1 MSRYAEL
8 KAELAALNVEIEA
21 ALAGEK
27 AAAIRE
33 IQGKMD
39 EWGIPLRD
47 LQFVRSGHRYV
58 PIKSGRYVPRY
69 RDPESGAT
77 WSGKG
82 PEPFWI
88 AGKDRTAFLLLPAD
102 ADEAITSHK

>member
-1 MSRYAEL
+1 MSKYLELTAEL
-8 KAELAALNVEIEA
+8 SKLNLKIDAAFAGQKAT
-21 ALAGEK
+21 
-27 AAAIRE
+27 AIRE

-39 EWGIPLRD
+39 EWGIPLQD
-47 LQFVRSGHRYV
+47 LQVVRSGRQYV

-69 RDPESGAT
+69 RDPDSGAT

-88 AGKDRTAFLLLPAD
+88 AGKDRTAFALVPAG
-102 ADEAITSHK
+102 ADEGIASHE